1 MLSSSLPKSSSIRGL
16 RKVYLPPKF
25 SVEKSFSY
33 LSRHIPGHFPP
44 KFSVS
49 WGRDLS
55 VFWTQEW
62 DLRGFSISSHD
73 FKISAYSRFLIFAG
87 SKTTLTSKQR
97 EEAALISEKPGVD
110 RLETSTSYLVNYS
123 ENGIIIGMDA
133 RSHKLPDRQNG
144 IRKTENR
151 FFWGIYA
158 MNLDSWRSRKKFL
171 RSFLAYTDKK
181 TGIAVFEWWMNR
193 TDSSAWFSAK
203 CLLYY
208 AQPQRRRAAMPKMMP
223 PDLIRSSNKWRV
235 CLRDAKQSPP
245 HLEVMG
251 FEWIMHLCF
260 ILRIIHLTS
269 REGKWAH
276 GGNGEWG

>member
-1 MLSSSLPKSSSIRGL
+1 MRSRVRVSQRPPFFCPYGIINLTMMPSSFLPNFPSIRGL

-62 DLRGFSISSHD
+62 DLRWFSISSHD

-123 ENGIIIGMDA
+123 KNGIIIGIDA
-133 RSHKLPDRQNG
+133 RCHKLPNQQNG
-144 IRKTENR
+144 IRKRRIALLEHLCDEFGLMTKPEKV
-151 FFWGIYA
+151 
-158 MNLDSWRSRKKFL
+158 SSKFL
-171 RSFLAYTDKK
+171 GIHWQKDRDCGFWMMNESDRFLRL
-181 TGIAVFEWWMNR
+181 IFRQM
-193 TDSSAWFSAK
+193 SAILCTTPTEESCHAEDD
-203 CLLYY
+203 
-208 AQPQRRRAAMPKMMP
+208 AARFDPEFK
-223 PDLIRSSNKWRV
+223 
-235 CLRDAKQSPP
+235 
-245 HLEVMG
+245 
-251 FEWIMHLCF
+251 
-260 ILRIIHLTS
+260 
-269 REGKWAH
+269 
-276 GGNGEWG
+276 